1 MLTLQTTTGT
11 PILQAALLDPD
22 GVALR
27 RVRAVVAGRET
38 DIPRGMAMAL
48 LQASDF
54 PNKHRDFQEVL
65 ENDNERPEVRYLAA
79 IHLGRIDTPA
89 ARAILLE
96 SARTRDPQ
104 VLAGVAKALG
114 RIGDQ
119 SALPILSRVAEQAT
133 GFPGSA
139 ARFAAGLIA
148 HRLGLAGYDLLLPVE
163 ADYLELPQGVGRTLR
178 VERAHESDV
187 QFCLRCL
194 ASQPLGVEFAERPAY
209 QVRCGSRMWLILL
222 NRDLAGPGAV
232 GRLMA
237 RKTLLM
243 SVAAR
248 NQETGF
254 YSVGLLVLTRPGEEP
269 DRIDVLIYRPTG
281 DAILGGQARVEA
293 DQALFV
299 IHAIARPGAAAV
311 MIRGIFRDGA
321 LAIQT
326 ALSSAV
332 VVRPKRQPLN
342 EP

>member
-1 MLTLQTTTGT
+1 MLILQTATGS

-22 GVALR
+22 GLALG
-27 RVRAVVAGRET
+27 RVRAVVAGREA

-48 LQASDF
+48 LLASDF

-79 IHLGRIDTPA
+79 IYLGRINTPA
-89 ARAILLE
+89 ARGILLE
-96 SARTRDPQ
+96 SARIRDPQ

-119 SALPILSRVAEQAT
+119 SALPILSRVAEQTT
-133 GFPGSA
+133 GFPASA
-139 ARFAAGLIA
+139 ARFAAGLIV
-148 HRLGLAGYDLLLPVE
+148 HRLGLAGYDLLLPAE
-163 ADYLELPQGVGRTLR
+163 AEYLNLPEGVGRTLK
-178 VERAHESDV
+178 VDRAHEGDV
-187 QFCLRCL
+187 QFCLRSL

-232 GRLMA
+232 SRLMA

-254 YSVGLLVLTRPGEEP
+254 YSVRLLVLTRPGEEP
-269 DRIDVLIYRPTG
+269 GRIDVLIYRPTG
-281 DAILGGQARVEA
+281 DVILGGQARVEA
-293 DQALFV
+293 DQALFMIRAV
-299 IHAIARPGAAAV
+299 SRPGAAAV
-311 MIRGIFRDGA
+311 LIRGTFRDGE
-321 LAIQT
+321 LAIET

-332 VVRPKRQPLN
+332 VVRPKRQPLG